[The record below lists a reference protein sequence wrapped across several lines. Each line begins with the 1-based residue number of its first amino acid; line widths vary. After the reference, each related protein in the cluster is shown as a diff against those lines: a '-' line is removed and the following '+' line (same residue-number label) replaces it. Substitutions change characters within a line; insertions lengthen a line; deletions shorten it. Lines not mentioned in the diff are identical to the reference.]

1 MTTLWETQTLDSL
14 QAEEARRHNEQ
25 IRQKYLQLQNAEEA
39 QLSHVFENAEQ
50 QTRAEE
56 FNAPAAPVSAMPAA
70 PVAPAQTAQAKTVSL
85 TEQQKDLFTADTFRR
100 MVSGA
105 AKAQAPV
112 QAPVRESVQAPVYRP
127 VFTPAPEKAQ
137 EAVKQAEKSLESY
150 SLESYSL
157 TNAAKAVIAAVA
169 AFVVL
174 LITLIGINTR
184 ILNAKGVELSA
195 LEAKKA
201 ELAEQSRELAERIE
215 NATSEETIAAWA
227 QANGWAR

>member
-56 FNAPAAPVSAMPAA
+56 FSAPAATVSTMPAA
-70 PVAPAQTAQAKTVSL
+70 PVAPVQTAQAKTVSL

-127 VFTPAPEKAQ
+127 VFTPAPEKTQ
-137 EAVKQAEKSLESY
+137 EAVKQAEK

-184 ILNAKGVELSA
+184 ILNAKGAELSA
-195 LEAKKA
+195 LEAKRA

>member
-105 AKAQAPV
+105 AKAQVPV
-112 QAPVRESVQAPVYRP
+112 QESVQAPVYRP
-127 VFTPAPEKAQ
+127 VFTPAPEKTQ
-137 EAVKQAEKSLESY
+137 EAVKQAEK

>member
-70 PVAPAQTAQAKTVSL
+70 PVAPVQTAQAKTVSL

-112 QAPVRESVQAPVYRP
+112 QTPVQESVQAPVYRP
-127 VFTPAPEKAQ
+127 VFAPAPEKTQ
-137 EAVKQAEKSLESY
+137 EAVKQAEK

>member
-50 QTRAEE
+50 QTRTEE

-70 PVAPAQTAQAKTVSL
+70 PVAPVQTAQAKTVSL

-112 QAPVRESVQAPVYRP
+112 QTPVQESVQAPVYRP
-127 VFTPAPEKAQ
+127 VFTPAPEKTQ
-137 EAVKQAEKSLESY
+137 EAVKQAEK

>member
-112 QAPVRESVQAPVYRP
+112 QESVQAPVYRP

-137 EAVKQAEKSLESY
+137 EAVKQAEK

>member
-56 FNAPAAPVSAMPAA
+56 FNAPAAPVSTMPAA

-112 QAPVRESVQAPVYRP
+112 QAPVQESVQTPVYRP
-127 VFTPAPEKAQ
+127 VFTPAPEKTQ
-137 EAVKQAEKSLESY
+137 EAVKQAEK

>member
-70 PVAPAQTAQAKTVSL
+70 PVAPVQTAQAKTVSL

-112 QAPVRESVQAPVYRP
+112 QAPVQESVQAPVYRP
-127 VFTPAPEKAQ
+127 VFTPVPEKTQ
-137 EAVKQAEKSLESY
+137 EAVKQAEK

>member
-56 FNAPAAPVSAMPAA
+56 FNAPAAPVSTMPAA

-112 QAPVRESVQAPVYRP
+112 QAPVQEAVQAPVYRP
-127 VFTPAPEKAQ
+127 IFTPAPEKAQ
-137 EAVKQAEKSLESY
+137 EAVKQAEK

>member
-56 FNAPAAPVSAMPAA
+56 FNAPAAPVSTMPAA
-70 PVAPAQTAQAKTVSL
+70 PVAPVQTAQAKTISL

-112 QAPVRESVQAPVYRP
+112 QAPVQESVQAPVYRP
-127 VFTPAPEKAQ
+127 VFTPAPEKTQ
-137 EAVKQAEKSLESY
+137 EAVKQAEK

>member
-56 FNAPAAPVSAMPAA
+56 FNAPAAPVSTMPAA

-112 QAPVRESVQAPVYRP
+112 QTPVQESVQAPVYRP
-127 VFTPAPEKAQ
+127 VFTPAPEKTQ
-137 EAVKQAEKSLESY
+137 EAVKQAEK

>member
-70 PVAPAQTAQAKTVSL
+70 PVAPVQTAQAKTVSL

-112 QAPVRESVQAPVYRP
+112 QTPVQESVQAPVYRP

-137 EAVKQAEKSLESY
+137 EAVKQAEK

>member
-70 PVAPAQTAQAKTVSL
+70 PVAPVQTAQAKTVSL

-112 QAPVRESVQAPVYRP
+112 QAPVQEAVQAPVYRP
-127 VFTPAPEKAQ
+127 VFAPAPEKTQ
-137 EAVKQAEKSLESY
+137 EAVKQAEK

>member
-39 QLSHVFENAEQ
+39 QLSHVFENAER
-50 QTRAEE
+50 QTRVEE
-56 FNAPAAPVSAMPAA
+56 FTAPSAPVSATPAAPAAPVK
-70 PVAPAQTAQAKTVSL
+70 TAQAKTVPL

-100 MVSGA
+100 VVSGTA
-105 AKAQAPV
+105 VAQTPA
-112 QAPVRESVQAPVYRP
+112 QTIENAPVYRP
-127 VFTPAPEKAQ
+127 VFTPAPVNAQ
-137 EAVKQAEKSLESY
+137 EVAKQAEK

-184 ILNAKGVELSA
+184 ILNAKGAELTA
-195 LEAKKA
+195 LEEKRA

-215 NATSEETIAAWA
+215 NATSEETLAKWA
-227 QANGWAR
+227 QENDWTK

>member
-70 PVAPAQTAQAKTVSL
+70 PVAPVQTAQSKTVSL

-112 QAPVRESVQAPVYRP
+112 QAPVQESVQAPVYRP
-127 VFTPAPEKAQ
+127 VFTPAPEKTQ
-137 EAVKQAEKSLESY
+137 EAVKQAEK

>member
-1 MTTLWETQTLDSL
+1 MTTLWETQTLDDL

-56 FNAPAAPVSAMPAA
+56 FNAPAAPVSAMPAVPVSAMPAA

-112 QAPVRESVQAPVYRP
+112 QAPVQESVQA
-127 VFTPAPEKAQ
+127 F
-137 EAVKQAEKSLESY
+137 
-150 SLESYSL
+150 
-157 TNAAKAVIAAVA
+157 
-169 AFVVL
+169 
-174 LITLIGINTR
+174 
-184 ILNAKGVELSA
+184 
-195 LEAKKA
+195 
-201 ELAEQSRELAERIE
+201 
-215 NATSEETIAAWA
+215 
-227 QANGWAR
+227 

>member
-50 QTRAEE
+50 QMRAEE

-112 QAPVRESVQAPVYRP
+112 QESVQAPVYRP

-137 EAVKQAEKSLESY
+137 EAVKQAEK

-227 QANGWAR
+227 QANGLAR

>member
-85 TEQQKDLFTADTFRR
+85 TEQQKDLFTADTVRR

-112 QAPVRESVQAPVYRP
+112 QAPVQESVQAPVYRP

-137 EAVKQAEKSLESY
+137 EAVKQAEK

>member
-105 AKAQAPV
+105 AKAQVPV
-112 QAPVRESVQAPVYRP
+112 QAPVQESVQAPVYRP
-127 VFTPAPEKAQ
+127 VFTPAPEKTQ
-137 EAVKQAEKSLESY
+137 EAVKQAEK

>member
-70 PVAPAQTAQAKTVSL
+70 PVAPVQTAQAKTVSL

-112 QAPVRESVQAPVYRP
+112 QAHVQEAVQAPVYRP
-127 VFTPAPEKAQ
+127 VFTPAPEKTQ
-137 EAVKQAEKSLESY
+137 EAVKQAEK

>member
-56 FNAPAAPVSAMPAA
+56 FNAPAAPVSTMPAA

-112 QAPVRESVQAPVYRP
+112 QAPVQESVQAPVYRP
-127 VFTPAPEKAQ
+127 VFTPAPEKTQ
-137 EAVKQAEKSLESY
+137 EAVKQAEK

>member
-70 PVAPAQTAQAKTVSL
+70 PVAPVQTAQAKTVSL

-112 QAPVRESVQAPVYRP
+112 QAPVQESVQAPVYRP
-127 VFTPAPEKAQ
+127 VFTPAPEKTQ
-137 EAVKQAEKSLESY
+137 EAVKQAEK

-184 ILNAKGVELSA
+184 ILNAKGAELSA
-195 LEAKKA
+195 LEAKRA

>member
-56 FNAPAAPVSAMPAA
+56 FNAPAAPVSTMPAA

-112 QAPVRESVQAPVYRP
+112 QAPVQESVQAPVYRP
-127 VFTPAPEKAQ
+127 VFAPAPEKTQ
-137 EAVKQAEKSLESY
+137 EAVKQAEK

>member
-70 PVAPAQTAQAKTVSL
+70 PVAPVQTAQAKTVSL

-112 QAPVRESVQAPVYRP
+112 QAPVQESVQAPVYRP

-137 EAVKQAEKSLESY
+137 EAVKQAEK

>member
-50 QTRAEE
+50 QTRTEE

-70 PVAPAQTAQAKTVSL
+70 PVAPVQTAQAKTVSL

-112 QAPVRESVQAPVYRP
+112 QESVQAPVYRP
-127 VFTPAPEKAQ
+127 VFTPAPEKTQ
-137 EAVKQAEKSLESY
+137 ETVKQAEK

-184 ILNAKGVELSA
+184 ILNAKGAELSA
-195 LEAKKA
+195 LEAKRA

>member
-112 QAPVRESVQAPVYRP
+112 QAPVQESVQAPVYRP
-127 VFTPAPEKAQ
+127 VFTPAPEKTQ
-137 EAVKQAEKSLESY
+137 EAVKQAEKSI
-150 SLESYSL
+150 ESYSL
-157 TNAAKAVIAAVA
+157 TNCGEGGDRGSGGVRCVADYADRHKHPHFERERRRAFRAGSKKSRACRAKQRTRRTHRKRHERRNDRRVGASKRLGE
-169 AFVVL
+169 VV
-174 LITLIGINTR
+174 
-184 ILNAKGVELSA
+184 
-195 LEAKKA
+195 
-201 ELAEQSRELAERIE
+201 
-215 NATSEETIAAWA
+215 
-227 QANGWAR
+227 

>member
-112 QAPVRESVQAPVYRP
+112 YRP

-137 EAVKQAEKSLESY
+137 EAVKQAEK

>member
-70 PVAPAQTAQAKTVSL
+70 PVAPVQTAQAKTVSL

-112 QAPVRESVQAPVYRP
+112 QESVQAPVYRP

-137 EAVKQAEKSLESY
+137 EAVKQAEK

>member
-50 QTRAEE
+50 QTIGEE
-56 FNAPAAPVSAMPAA
+56 FTAPAAPVSATPAV
-70 PVAPAQTAQAKTVSL
+70 PVAPVQTAQTKTVPL

-100 MVSGA
+100 VVSGA
-105 AKAQAPV
+105 AEAQTQAPA
-112 QAPVRESVQAPVYRP
+112 QTIAKAPVYRP
-127 VFTPAPEKAQ
+127 VFTPAPVKAQ
-137 EAVKQAEKSLESY
+137 EVVKQAEK

-174 LITLIGINTR
+174 LIALIGINTR
-184 ILNAKGVELSA
+184 ILNAKGAELSA
-195 LEAKKA
+195 LEAKRA

-215 NATSEETIAAWA
+215 NATSEEAIAEWA
-227 QANGWAR
+227 QAKGWTK

>member
-70 PVAPAQTAQAKTVSL
+70 PVAPVQTTQAKTVSL

-112 QAPVRESVQAPVYRP
+112 QTPVQESVQAPVYRP
-127 VFTPAPEKAQ
+127 VFAPAPEKTQ
-137 EAVKQAEKSLESY
+137 EAVKQAEK

>member
-56 FNAPAAPVSAMPAA
+56 FNAPAAPVSTMPAA

-127 VFTPAPEKAQ
+127 VFTPAPEKTQ
-137 EAVKQAEKSLESY
+137 EAVKQAEK

>member
-56 FNAPAAPVSAMPAA
+56 FNAPAAPVA
-70 PVAPAQTAQAKTVSL
+70 PVQTAQAKTVSL

-127 VFTPAPEKAQ
+127 VFTPAPEKTQ
-137 EAVKQAEKSLESY
+137 EAVKQAEK

-184 ILNAKGVELSA
+184 ILNAKGAELSA
-195 LEAKKA
+195 LEAKRA

>member
-112 QAPVRESVQAPVYRP
+112 QAPVQESVQAPVYRP
-127 VFTPAPEKAQ
+127 VFTPAPEKTQ
-137 EAVKQAEKSLESY
+137 EAVKQAEK

-215 NATSEETIAAWA
+215 NATSEETIAALA

>member
-70 PVAPAQTAQAKTVSL
+70 PVAPVQTAQAKTVSL

-112 QAPVRESVQAPVYRP
+112 QTPVQESVQAPVYRP
-127 VFTPAPEKAQ
+127 VFTPAPEKTQ
-137 EAVKQAEKSLESY
+137 EAVKQAEK

>member
-105 AKAQAPV
+105 AKAQVPV

-127 VFTPAPEKAQ
+127 VFTPAPEKTQ
-137 EAVKQAEKSLESY
+137 ETVKQAEK

-174 LITLIGINTR
+174 LIALIGINTR
-184 ILNAKGVELSA
+184 ILNAKGAELSA
-195 LEAKKA
+195 LEAKRA

>member
-50 QTRAEE
+50 QARVEE
-56 FNAPAAPVSAMPAA
+56 FTAPAAPVSATPAA
-70 PVAPAQTAQAKTVSL
+70 PVAPVQTAQAKTVPL

-100 MVSGA
+100 VVSGA
-105 AKAQAPV
+105 AEAQTQAPA
-112 QAPVRESVQAPVYRP
+112 QTIANAPVYRP
-127 VFTPAPEKAQ
+127 VFTPAPIKAQ
-137 EAVKQAEKSLESY
+137 EVVKQAEK

-184 ILNAKGVELSA
+184 ILNAKGAELSV

-201 ELAEQSRELAERIE
+201 ELVEQSRELAERIE
-215 NATSEETIAAWA
+215 NATSEETIAEWA
-227 QANGWAR
+227 QARGLTK

>member
-14 QAEEARRHNEQ
+14 QTEEARRHNEQ

-56 FNAPAAPVSAMPAA
+56 FNAPAAPVSTMPAA

-112 QAPVRESVQAPVYRP
+112 QAPVQESVQAPVYRP
-127 VFTPAPEKAQ
+127 VFTPAPEKTQ
-137 EAVKQAEKSLESY
+137 EAVKQAEK

>member
-70 PVAPAQTAQAKTVSL
+70 PVAPVQTAQAKTVSL

-112 QAPVRESVQAPVYRP
+112 QTPVRESVQAPVYRP
-127 VFTPAPEKAQ
+127 VFTPAPEKTQ
-137 EAVKQAEKSLESY
+137 EAVKQAEK

>member
-39 QLSHVFENAEQ
+39 QLFHVFENAEQ
-50 QTRAEE
+50 QPRAEE

-70 PVAPAQTAQAKTVSL
+70 PVAPVQTAQAKTVSL

-112 QAPVRESVQAPVYRP
+112 QAPVQESVQAPVYRP
-127 VFTPAPEKAQ
+127 VFTPAPEKTQ
-137 EAVKQAEKSLESY
+137 EAVKQAEK